1 MTYLLE
7 HINTDDIN
15 CEKYYNFLN
24 SGVHQTFFWKEV
36 SKIKKEKIWICRA
49 VNNQNKEE
57 TNILGTFTKELFG
70 LKNLRVTDLKL
81 PENGPILFLH
91 NFLDMINSQNFINVE
106 ITFSKNSTYFSQEQ
120 IKKIN
125 IQNFKNKKLTTLF
138 VSLNESKEEIFSR
151 FSSSTKKK
159 IKRNKAKFKAEKI
172 DGPTFYKI
180 YKKMESLNGRIFNLS
195 DNLIEKFW
203 QIEKPFYNYYV
214 LIDENK
220 THLAC
225 LGMYNLNGVSTEI
238 ASSMNPH
245 CFQAKIPAQHIL
257 HWYLFLEAKRM
268 GMNTFDLANV
278 ELYPRTKKEEGIKQ
292 FKSSFGGIAKDY
304 NMLYKQHKILNSLV
318 LLKKNVK
325 KVF

>member
-1 MTYLLE
+1 MEYLIKVHKLNRKSNVNS
-7 HINTDDIN
+7 I
-15 CEKYYNFLN
+15 CFSN
-24 SGVHQTFFWKEV
+24 SGLCQTNFWKEINILKKN
-36 SKIKKEKIWICRA
+36 KILVYEV
-49 VNNQNKEE
+49 VNNQTQEKHFLLGICS
-57 TNILGTFTKELFG
+57 NILPGINSLQII
-70 LKNLRVTDLKL
+70 DLKL
-81 PENGPILFLH
+81 PDNGSILFLH
-91 NFLDMINSQNFINVE
+91 ELLKLINSQKFLNVE
-106 ITFSKNSTYFSQEQ
+106 IALCKNSTYFDKEQ
-120 IKKIN
+120 IKKVN
-125 IQNFKNKKLTTLF
+125 IQNFKTKKFTTVV
-138 VSLNESKEEIFSR
+138 VSLSEPKEEIFSR
-151 FSSSTKKK
+151 LSSSTKKK
-159 IKRNKAKFKAEKI
+159 IKRNKGKFKAEKI

-180 YKKMESLNGRIFNLS
+180 YKKMETLNGRIFNLS
-195 DNLIEKFW
+195 DKLIEKFW

-214 LIDENK
+214 LVDENK

-268 GMNTFDLANV
+268 GMNTFDLANI
-278 ELYPRTKKEEGIKQ
+278 EPYPRTKKEEGIKQ